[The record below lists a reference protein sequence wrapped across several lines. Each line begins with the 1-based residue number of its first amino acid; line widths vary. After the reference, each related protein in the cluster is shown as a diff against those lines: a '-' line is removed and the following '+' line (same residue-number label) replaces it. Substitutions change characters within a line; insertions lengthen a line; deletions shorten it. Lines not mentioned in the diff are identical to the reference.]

1 MGGGVSATE
10 FTLLAQRAEMSSSR
24 GRRDEENFF
33 EPHNRVEASRRRP
46 RLIPRNSVRAAR
58 HRISFDFDPAKVS
71 RFRYASLDI
80 SRISVAPS

>member
-1 MGGGVSATE
+1 MSATE

-24 GRRDEENFF
+24 GRRDEEKTSLS
-33 EPHNRVEASRRRP
+33 RIIEASRRRP

-58 HRISFDFDPAKVS
+58 HQISFDFDPAKVS